1 MGALAADRK
10 AATVTEALV
19 AADLSILRLMSWL
32 TSRRRSPSTRKSA
45 SMTPR
50 IFAIS
55 SSVRS
60 RTRVVASIPV
70 ALQMSIA
77 IVRPMP

>member
-50 IFAIS
+50 ILATS